1 MPSTY
6 TNLGLEKQAT
16 GENANTWGDIT
27 NTNIDMVDEA
37 LSGIYSISSSA
48 TSQTVLHPRT
58 GLHHSKHDLPP
69 IYIAA
74 PHPVR
79 SLLLYRRGSRKLSTS
94 STITATT
101 SLSK

>member
-48 TSQTVLHPRT
+48 TSQTI
-58 GLHHSKHDLPP
+58 S
-69 IYIAA
+69 A
-74 PHPVR
+74 PQMERLLKKSASPHIFTVALLQVR
-79 SLLLYRRGSRKLSTS
+79 
-94 STITATT
+94 
-101 SLSK
+101 